1 MPISCRGC
9 GLSISGGGFG
19 GWEAGIKH
27 VHLLADQTRDEG
39 AVGED
44 ELQLP
49 SCRQFNDYHSL
60 YIRAINCRCQ
70 SLTRCFICRWHQAA
84 PESAAKD
91 KVQLFF
97 FPKRLKQ
104 LLSSVEEN
112 PLAALG
118 LGRYANV
125 LFALVTTVFHQ
136 RAERSDGPHA

>member
-1 MPISCRGC
+1 MPKSCCRC
-9 GLSISGGGFG
+9 GLSTSGGGVG
-19 GWEAGIKH
+19 GWEADIKH
-27 VHLLADQTRDEG
+27 VHLLADQTRGEG

-44 ELQLP
+44 EQQQP
-49 SCRQFNDYHSL
+49 SCRQFNEYHSL
-60 YIRAINCRCQ
+60 YVRAVNCRCQ

-91 KVQLFF
+91 KVHLFF
-97 FPKRLKQ
+97 FSKRLKQ

-118 LGRYANV
+118 RSANV
-125 LFALVTTVFHQ
+125 LFALVTTLFHQ